1 MAQKKGKQIDC
12 LSTWLSAWALY
23 EQVMVYAHPPRYP
36 KLAYYRIFIMQQD
49 KKFIWP
55 AVQMYDIRYCTMC
68 AHHGCPF
75 TMTDQALMATIL
87 DATAVK
93 VSAHKCFH
101 CGGFNHLVDECP
113 FPQTA
118 SLETVETSKK
128 GTQARQMPKPAPA
141 NCSSLTQMDRWF
153 HNGREG
159 CNSRTDVHSPMQRD
173 AHLPQL

>member
-23 EQVMVYAHPPRYP
+23 DQVMVYAYPQRYP
-36 KLAYYRIFIMQQD
+36 ELAYYRNFIMQQD

-55 AVQMYDIRYCTMC
+55 TVQMYDIRYHAMC
-68 AHHGCPF
+68 ACHGCPF

-101 CGGFNHLVDECP
+101 CGGFDHLVDGCP
-113 FPQTA
+113 FPMTA
-118 SLETVETSKK
+118 SLEMAET
-128 GTQARQMPKPAPA
+128 
-141 NCSSLTQMDRWF
+141 LRW
-153 HNGREG
+153 
-159 CNSRTDVHSPMQRD
+159 V
-173 AHLPQL
+173 LK